1 MRNQQTNEGSV
12 KQSSAPSTD
21 GLLIRA
27 SFLGSYLSK
36 QFDRID
42 KEGFK
47 AENDVPVIE
56 EFLNQMIRTWVDYM
70 EENGIEIQYPYIN
83 DVSMKQSSTSST
95 EIKDRLFGE
104 LGDTSY
110 GDFLEVKSAIEE
122 GKLPFYIPYW
132 MPIKS
137 LKQYMKYGL
146 SKISKSCDRY
156 GIVV

>member
-12 KQSSAPSTD
+12 KQSSTPSTD

-70 EENGIEIQYPYIN
+70 EENGIEIHYPYIN

-122 GKLPFYIPYW
+122 GNFQKAWEEFGRERDYAESHYYTIEEL
-132 MPIKS
+132 
-137 LKQYMKYGL
+137 L
-146 SKISKSCDRY
+146 SDYEASI
-156 GIVV
+156 

>member
-83 DVSMKQSSTSST
+83 DVSMKQSSTLST

-110 GDFLEVKSAIEE
+110 GDFFEVKSAIEE
-122 GKLPFYIPYW
+122 GNFQKAWEEFGAQRDYAESHYYTIEEL
-132 MPIKS
+132 
-137 LKQYMKYGL
+137 L
-146 SKISKSCDRY
+146 SDYEASI
-156 GIVV
+156 